1 MDLVHGCTL
10 QPNWGRFLN
19 TLTFEK
25 FIEQLLGYKPRNI
38 TPFKR
43 AFTHGSTGEE
53 DYQRLEFLGDRVLG
67 LIIAQHIYE
76 RFPKEPEGS
85 LSQRLNLLVS
95 GKTCA
100 KVARKIGVQPHII
113 LGKQARDDGARESD
127 NVLGDIMESLIGALY
142 LDQGLVASRIF
153 IEKHWGDLIGNE
165 KNIAKHPKS
174 DLQEWCASN
183 NRKMPVYELVEKSGP
198 PHATLFTISVTVKG
212 YDSVTAQANSK
223 QAAQTVAAAKFL
235 EQHI

>member
-1 MDLVHGCTL
+1 MSN
-10 QPNWGRFLN
+10 PK
-19 TLTFEK
+19 FEE
-25 FIEQLLGYKPRNI
+25 FIEHILGFKPKDI
-38 TPFKR
+38 APFKR
-43 AFTHGSTGEE
+43 AFTHGSTGAD

-67 LIIAQHIYE
+67 LIIAHHIYE
-76 RFPKEPEGS
+76 RFSKEPEGS

-100 KVARKIGVQPHII
+100 KVARNIGLPPYII
-113 LGKQARDDGARESD
+113 LGKQARDDGARDSD
-127 NVLGDIMESLIGALY
+127 NVLGDVMESLIGALY
-142 LDQGLVASRIF
+142 LDQGLDITRTF
-153 IEKHWGDLIGNE
+153 IEQHWADLIGNE

-223 QAAQTVAAAKFL
+223 QAAQTAAAAKFL

>member
-1 MDLVHGCTL
+1 MSA
-10 QPNWGRFLN
+10 PK
-19 TLTFEK
+19 FEE
-25 FIEQLLGYKPRNI
+25 FIEQLLGFKPNNI
-38 TPFKR
+38 APFKR
-43 AFTHGSTGEE
+43 AFTHGSTGED

-67 LIIAQHIYE
+67 LIIAHHVYE
-76 RFPKEPEGS
+76 RFAKEPEGS

-100 KVARKIGVQPHII
+100 KVARAIGLSPYII
-113 LGKQARDDGARESD
+113 LGKQARDDGARDSD

-142 LDQGLVASRIF
+142 LDQGLEAARIF
-153 IEKHWGDLIGNE
+153 IETHWADLIGNE

-183 NRKMPVYELVEKSGP
+183 NRKIPVYELVEKSGP

-212 YDSVTAQANSK
+212 FDSVTAQANSK
-223 QAAQTVAAAKFL
+223 QAAQTDAAAKFL
-235 EQHI
+235 EQNI